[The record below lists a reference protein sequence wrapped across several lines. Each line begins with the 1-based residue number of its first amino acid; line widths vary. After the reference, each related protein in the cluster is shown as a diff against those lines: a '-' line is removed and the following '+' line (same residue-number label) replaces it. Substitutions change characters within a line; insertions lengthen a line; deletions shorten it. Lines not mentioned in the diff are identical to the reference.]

1 VAGEEQARFSNLV
14 LPHLADGFALARWV
28 TGNTADAE
36 DVVQEACL
44 RAYRGINGYA
54 GGNARAWLLA
64 IVRNTAYSWLRK
76 NRPAEIVAVDDLES
90 IESIG
95 TAGFAS
101 EQCTPETALLA
112 KADAARL
119 QDAIM
124 ALSAEFRETLVLR
137 EVHGLDYREI
147 ATVTGTPIGTVMS
160 RLARARRRL
169 LAKLEEDA
177 P

>member
-64 IVRNTAYSWLRK
+64 IVRNTCSIYLGLNFNMIERRK
-76 NRPAEIVAVDDLES
+76 AERRKTYKGAQIAW
-90 IESIG
+90 
-95 TAGFAS
+95 AGGHPLS
-101 EQCTPETALLA
+101 DALFTTSLA
-112 KADAARL
+112 P
-119 QDAIM
+119 
-124 ALSAEFRETLVLR
+124 V
-137 EVHGLDYREI
+137 
-147 ATVTGTPIGTVMS
+147 
-160 RLARARRRL
+160 RA
-169 LAKLEEDA
+169 
-177 P
+177 